1 MENTG
6 EALRSRKIIRTSI
19 IGIAANVFLSALKA
33 VIGLLS
39 HSIAIVL
46 DAVNN
51 ISDAASSLI
60 TIIGTRLAGKKADR
74 RHPFGYGRIEYLS
87 AMLISMI
94 VLYAGI
100 TSFIESVKKIIHPD
114 IPDYSPVSLLI
125 IAAGVLVKLLLG
137 NYVKKT
143 GEAVNSDSLVNSG
156 EDARMDALISAT
168 TLIAAVIYLTAGI
181 SLEAWLGA
189 LISILIIKS
198 GAEMVMTTV
207 SHLLG
212 EPADVKLAIALKK
225 TVNEFPEVSGVYD
238 LILHDY
244 GPDNYNGSLHIE
256 VKDTMT
262 ANEIDQLTREITAAV
277 YAKHSVILSAISV
290 YSLNTRN
297 KEVVRIHDEVR
308 KIVLS
313 HKHVKQM
320 HGFYLN
326 LKDKVMRFDAV
337 VSFDADD
344 RNRVFEEAVASV
356 KEAFPDYDVSTNMDM
371 DLNEVEVK

>member
-51 ISDAASSLI
+51 ISDVASSLI

-100 TSFIESVKKIIHPD
+100 TSFIESVKRIIHPD

>member
-1 MENTG
+1 
-6 EALRSRKIIRTSI
+6 
-19 IGIAANVFLSALKA
+19 
-33 VIGLLS
+33 
-39 HSIAIVL
+39 
-46 DAVNN
+46 
-51 ISDAASSLI
+51 
-60 TIIGTRLAGKKADR
+60 
-74 RHPFGYGRIEYLS
+74 
-87 AMLISMI
+87 
-94 VLYAGI
+94 
-100 TSFIESVKKIIHPD
+100 
-114 IPDYSPVSLLI
+114 
-125 IAAGVLVKLLLG
+125 
-137 NYVKKT
+137 
-143 GEAVNSDSLVNSG
+143 
-156 EDARMDALISAT
+156 
-168 TLIAAVIYLTAGI
+168 
-181 SLEAWLGA
+181 
-189 LISILIIKS
+189 
-198 GAEMVMTTV
+198 
-207 SHLLG
+207 
-212 EPADVKLAIALKK
+212 
-225 TVNEFPEVSGVYD
+225 
-238 LILHDY
+238 
-244 GPDNYNGSLHIE
+244 
-256 VKDTMT
+256 MT

>member
-1 MENTG
+1 MENTV

-100 TSFIESVKKIIHPD
+100 TSFIESIKKIIHPD
-114 IPDYSPVSLLI
+114 IPDYSTASLI
-125 IAAGVLVKLLLG
+125 IIGAGVLVKVLLG
-137 NYVKKT
+137 SYVKKT
-143 GEAVNSDSLVNSG
+143 GEEVNSDSLINSG
-156 EDARMDALISAT
+156 EDARMDALISVT
-168 TLIAAVIYLTAGI
+168 TLIAAVIYLTTGI

-238 LILHDY
+238 LVLHDY

-262 ANEIDQLTREITAAV
+262 ANEIDQLIREITDAV
-277 YAKHSVILSAISV
+277 YVKHSVLLTAISV

-297 KEVVRIHDEVR
+297 KEVIRILDEVK

-313 HKHVKQM
+313 HEQVKQM

-326 LKDKVMRFDAV
+326 QKDKVMRFDAV

-344 RNRVFEEAVASV
+344 RNRVFEETLASV
-356 KEAFPDYDVSTNMDM
+356 KEAFPDYDISANMDM
-371 DLNEVEVK
+371 DLNEVEMK